1 MNNQNQPLLLLDNDG
16 TLTNFKNE
24 FREIKNLINWDR
36 FETQRITSESSVYFY
51 KP

>member
-24 FREIKNLINWDR
+24 FREIKNLIN
-36 FETQRITSESSVYFY
+36 
-51 KP
+51 